1 MKKKILL
8 GLATIGFA
16 LVLTSCEK
24 IPQPEIDAAN
34 AAVEQVKA
42 AGAETYVPEEY
53 TALQDS
59 LRVALENVEAQKSKL
74 FKHYKKAKAQ
84 LVQVS
89 TMSATV
95 KQNTETK
102 KEAVK
107 QEVAQLLTDVNA
119 LITEDKAL
127 LAKAPRGK
135 EGKAALDAIKN
146 DIATIEGS
154 ITEVNNLVTSG
165 DYMAA
170 DLKIKASKEKATE
183 INTELKDAIAKV
195 KGHGKAKAKK

>member
-8 GLATIGFA
+8 GLATVGFA

-24 IPQPEIDAAN
+24 IPQPEIEAAN
-34 AAVEQVKA
+34 AGIEQAKA
-42 AGAETYVPEEY
+42 AQAETYVPEEY

-74 FKHYKKAKAQ
+74 FKKYTKAKAQ
-84 LVQVS
+84 LIAVS
-89 TMSATV
+89 TQAATV
-95 KQNTETK
+95 KTDAEAK

-107 QEVAQLLTDVNA
+107 AEVAQLLTDVNA

-127 LAKAPRGK
+127 LGKAPRGK
-135 EGKAALDAIKN
+135 EGKAALEAIKN
-146 DIATIEGS
+146 DIATIEAS

-165 DYMAA
+165 DFMAA
-170 DLKIKASKEKATE
+170 DYKIKASKEKATE

-195 KGHGKAKAKK
+195 KGKGKK

>member
-24 IPQPEIDAAN
+24 LPQPEIDAAN
-34 AAVEQVKA
+34 AAIEQAKA
-42 AGAETYVPEEY
+42 AQAETYVPEEY

-59 LRVALENVEAQKSKL
+59 LRVAMENVEAQKSKL

-84 LVQVS
+84 LIQVA
-89 TMSATV
+89 TISATV
-95 KQNTETK
+95 KTDAEAK
-102 KEAVK
+102 KEQVK
-107 QEVAQLLTDVNA
+107 QEVAQLLTEVNA
-119 LITEDKAL
+119 LITEDKQL

-135 EGKAALDAIKN
+135 EGKAALEAIKN

-154 ITEVNNLVTSG
+154 ITEVTNLQTSG
-165 DYMAA
+165 DFMAA
-170 DLKIKASKEKATE
+170 DLKIKAAKEKATE

-195 KGHGKAKAKK
+195 KGKGKGKK